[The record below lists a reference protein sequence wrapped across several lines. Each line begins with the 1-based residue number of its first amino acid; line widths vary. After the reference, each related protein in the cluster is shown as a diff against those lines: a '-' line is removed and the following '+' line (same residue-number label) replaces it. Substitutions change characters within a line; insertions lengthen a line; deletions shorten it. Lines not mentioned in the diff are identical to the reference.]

1 MANYNDDLNNS
12 NTGEETI
19 DIKKIF
25 LRMLEFWPWFV
36 ASVIIALAC
45 TWAINKLSA
54 PAYKASAS
62 VLIKDDSKRP
72 VRQSNLVASFD
83 IFGSQKNL
91 QNEIGI
97 LVSNLLNQQTVLD
110 LDLYI
115 KYMYENKYGRKY
127 DLYRNSPFILIP
139 DTSVAQLINVDVVV
153 KEISKNKVKISYT
166 VPTVYFLYNYST
178 NKASKLGLPKS
189 LTITKEVKFF
199 EKYKDDFFSFKVI
212 PNEKVSNLKNS
223 RSYLFKLL
231 SADALTQ
238 SYKSRLKVEPINKE
252 ATLVQISI
260 VDEVAERAE
269 NYLNM
274 LTSNYIDMGL
284 AEKNVQAE
292 KTIEFIDKQLS
303 GITDSL
309 QNVEMKLEGFRSE
322 HNITDLS
329 FQGQAIYKKLQDL
342 EYERAMEHLKVGYY
356 EYLLKYVVDDSS
368 GSDLI
373 APSAVGITD
382 PLFNQLII
390 ELARLFSTREQLR
403 MTSTSKNPFLLELD
417 NQIESTR
424 RTIVE
429 NVKNTLSNSRFIL
442 KEKEKQLDVVK
453 KELSSLPK
461 TERQFIQI
469 QRMFTINDQIYTFLL
484 EKRSEAAIA
493 KASSTSDNKIIDVAR
508 VEKRIKP
515 KKKQNYMIAFILG
528 LLIPASIIFLMD
540 QLRNKITDITDV
552 EKLTTIPILGNVAH
566 DDGGCDNVENI
577 SGKVVESFRAIR
589 TNLDFFAPN
598 KNNKVFAISS
608 VQSGEGKSFSAFHL
622 AYVFALAGKKTI
634 LISADIRKPD
644 TGQFFNSNI
653 NKGLSTFLSRRDKWE
668 DIVNKSKIENLEYVV
683 SGPVPPNP
691 AELLSSEN
699 VDYIIQQL
707 SSYEIVVMDTSP
719 IGIIAD
725 AAYLLK
731 KSDVVLFVSRYN
743 VTAKNDFKV
752 INQIIDKLK
761 LSHTALFCNDLKKKS
776 RSNYYN
782 YYYYSK

>member
-12 NTGEETI
+12 NSTEETI
-19 DIKKIF
+19 DIKKIL
-25 LRMLEFWPWFV
+25 LRMLEFWPWFI
-36 ASVIIALAC
+36 ASVFLALAL
-45 TWAINKLSA
+45 TWVINKFSA

-72 VRQSNLVASFD
+72 GRQSNLVASFD

-110 LDLYI
+110 LNLYV
-115 KYMYENKYGRKY
+115 KYMSVNKYGRKT
-127 DLYRNSPFILIP
+127 DLYKNSPFVIVP
-139 DTSVAQLINVDVVV
+139 DTSMPQLINVDVSVR
-153 KEISKNKVKISYT
+153 EISKNKVEISYT
-166 VPTVYFLYNYST
+166 VPDEFFKFNFAT
-178 NKASKLGLPKS
+178 NRSIKSSLPKS
-189 LTITKEVKFF
+189 LTVTKEIKYF
-199 EKYKDDFFSFKVI
+199 EQYKDDFFAFRII
-212 PNEKVSNLKNS
+212 PNDIQKNS
-223 RSYLFKLL
+223 KNNRNNIFRLL

-238 SYKSRLKVEPINKE
+238 SYKARLKVEPINKE
-252 ATLVQISI
+252 ASLVQISI

-342 EYERAMEHLKVGYY
+342 EYERSMEQLKVGYY
-356 EYLLKYVVDDSS
+356 EYLLKYVNDDSN

-403 MTSTSKNPFLLELD
+403 MTSTSKNPFLQELD

-429 NVKNTLSNSRFIL
+429 NVRNTLSNSKFIL
-442 KEKEKQLDVVK
+442 REKEKQLNTVK
-453 KELSSLPK
+453 NELSSLPK

-508 VEKRIKP
+508 VERRIKP

-528 LLIPASIIFLMD
+528 LIIPAAVVFILD
-540 QLRNKITDITDV
+540 QLRNKITDISDV
-552 EKLTTIPILGNVAH
+552 EKLTSVPILGNVAH
-566 DDGGCDNVENI
+566 DEGGCDNIENI

-598 KNNKVFAISS
+598 KENKIFAISS

-622 AYVFALAGKKTI
+622 AYVFALAGKKT
-634 LISADIRKPD
+634 LLVSADIRKPD

-653 NKGLSTFLSRRDKWE
+653 NKGLSTFLSRRDSWD
-668 DIVNKSKIENLEYVV
+668 DIVNKSKIENLEYIVG
-683 SGPVPPNP
+683 GPVPPNP

-699 VDYIIQQL
+699 VDLINKHL
-707 SSYEIVVMDTSP
+707 LNYEIVVIDTSP

-743 VTAKNDFKV
+743 VTSKNDFKI
-752 INQIIDKLK
+752 INQITDKLK
-761 LSHTALFCNDLKKKS
+761 LTHTALFCNDLKKKS
-776 RSNYYN
+776 RSNYYS